1 MKSIYMV
8 TILLVTAFG
17 MSACSSKQTKEVS
30 KTTSESSFIS
40 QQRSTSQANSSTKSQ
55 TSSSKTT
62 TTDESS
68 STIQAE
74 LKWNSEKKFRL
85 AEFMSAWGKEM
96 NQNYSQYD
104 PTHNVD
110 FYGLSLPFSV
120 LNDNT
125 AWKAAI
131 NNQPID
137 LRWSETGEG
146 EGDYLLVDVYSD
158 FGTKNTFE
166 NHVYFFVL
174 KAGRPLVLY
183 TGQNQGN
190 TNHYLHLKETE
201 NNELKNAFAR
211 IVG

>member
-1 MKSIYMV
+1 ME
-8 TILLVTAFG
+8 FR
-17 MSACSSKQTKEVS
+17 KEVP
-30 KTTSESSFIS
+30 TCRVYEC
-40 QQRSTSQANSSTKSQ
+40 
-55 TSSSKTT
+55 
-62 TTDESS
+62 
-68 STIQAE
+68 
-74 LKWNSEKKFRL
+74 
-85 AEFMSAWGKEM
+85 MGKEM

-125 AWKAAI
+125 AWKATI

>member
-8 TILLVTAFG
+8 TILLVTTFG

-30 KTTSESSFIS
+30 KTTSETSLTSQQNSIS
-40 QQRSTSQANSSTKSQ
+40 QNNSSTKTQ
-55 TSSSKTT
+55 ASSSKTT
-62 TTDESS
+62 TTDEST
-68 STIQAE
+68 STIQPE
-74 LKWNSEKKFRL
+74 IKWSPEKKFRL

-96 NQNYSQYD
+96 NQKYSQYD

-125 AWKAAI
+125 AWKVAI
-131 NNQPID
+131 NNQPIN
-137 LRWSETGEG
+137 LRWSEIGEG
-146 EGDYLLVDVYSD
+146 DGDYLLVDVYSD
-158 FGTKNTFE
+158 FGTKDTFE

-190 TNHYLHLKETE
+190 TNHYL
-201 NNELKNAFAR
+201 
-211 IVG
+211 

>member
-1 MKSIYMV
+1 MECQLAVQNKLKKFQKR
-8 TILLVTAFG
+8 LLKVA
-17 MSACSSKQTKEVS
+17 A
-30 KTTSESSFIS
+30 IS
-40 QQRSTSQANSSTKSQ
+40 QQSSTSQNNSSIKSQ

-68 STIQAE
+68 STIQTE
-74 LKWNSEKKFRL
+74 IKWNSEKKFRL

-146 EGDYLLVDVYSD
+146 ERDYLLVDVYSD

>member
-40 QQRSTSQANSSTKSQ
+40 QQSSTSQNNSSIKSQ

-68 STIQAE
+68 STIQTE
-74 LKWNSEKKFRL
+74 IKWNSEKKFRL

-146 EGDYLLVDVYSD
+146 ERDYLLVDVYSD

-166 NHVYFFVL
+166 NHVYFF
-174 KAGRPLVLY
+174 VLY

>member
-40 QQRSTSQANSSTKSQ
+40 QQSSTSQNNSSIKSQ

-68 STIQAE
+68 STIQTE
-74 LKWNSEKKFRL
+74 IKWNSEKKFRL

-110 FYGLSLPFSV
+110 FYGLSLPCSISI
-120 LNDNT
+120 L
-125 AWKAAI
+125 AI
-131 NNQPID
+131 SGSKS
-137 LRWSETGEG
+137 LRNS
-146 EGDYLLVDVYSD
+146 
-158 FGTKNTFE
+158 FK
-166 NHVYFFVL
+166 
-174 KAGRPLVLY
+174 
-183 TGQNQGN
+183 
-190 TNHYLHLKETE
+190 
-201 NNELKNAFAR
+201 
-211 IVG
+211 